1 MKKILT
7 IVCLLMASVTF
18 GQNFKKSSPYVK
30 EKKESPIDAY
40 VSYGLSL
47 TNSSDFRTSSY
58 TGLETGIM
66 YKNLGAGVIFGRGSL
81 KGLGQKSD
89 NLGQYFYEVKTSAS
103 MPLGDLSGSVIFG
116 YGGYFNSSRNF
127 IEYGAGISYKVKHIS
142 YGVMVSNWDGVTYV
156 TPNIT
161 YNF

>member
-1 MKKILT
+1 
-7 IVCLLMASVTF
+7 
-18 GQNFKKSSPYVK
+18 
-30 EKKESPIDAY
+30 
-40 VSYGLSL
+40 
-47 TNSSDFRTSSY
+47 
-58 TGLETGIM
+58 
-66 YKNLGAGVIFGRGSL
+66 
-81 KGLGQKSD
+81 
-89 NLGQYFYEVKTSAS
+89 

>member
-1 MKKILT
+1 MKKIFT
-7 IVCLLMASVTF
+7 IICLMFATVTF
-18 GQNFKKSSPYVK
+18 SQNLDTTSIKAK
-30 EKKESPIDAY
+30 EKSQISGY

-58 TGLETGIM
+58 TGLETGIT
-66 YKNLGAGVIFGRGSL
+66 YKNLGVGVIFGRGSL

-89 NLGQYFYEVKTSAS
+89 NLSQYFYEVKTSAGF
-103 MPLGDLSGSVIFG
+103 PIGDLTGSFIFG
-116 YGGYFNSSRNF
+116 YGGYFNTNHNF
-127 IEYGAGISYKVKHIS
+127 IEYGGGFSYTIKHIS